1 MRRGKRLL
9 TFTSIYFNP
18 RTSCE
23 VRLAT
28 LVVLEVIPYFNPR
41 TSCEVRPFAVL
52 TTFVAVVISIHAPHA
67 RCDGKKLATKL
78 VIITFQ
84 STHLMR
90 GATFILV
97 IYWSLLKFQS
107 THLMRGATFYR
118 PSNDNICEISI
129 HAPHARCDGT
139 QTISLEGYFDFNPR
153 TSCEVR
159 QYARVFLF
167 LQVQF
172 QSTHL
177 MRGATLLTTSARQT
191 DLFQSTHLMRGAT
204 GIGID
209 FFNKYHISIHA
220 PHARCDCWLKR
231 AAEELAYFN
240 PRTSCEVRPRSPRN
254 VRSGR
259 HFNPRTSCEVRQV
272 GECYCDDCYNF
283 NPRTSCEVRR

>member
-1 MRRGKRLL
+1 MRGA
-9 TFTSIYFNP
+9 TSYTGGSGSNTI
-18 RTSCE
+18 
-23 VRLAT
+23 
-28 LVVLEVIPYFNPR
+28 
-41 TSCEVRPFAVL
+41 
-52 TTFVAVVISIHAPHA
+52 
-67 RCDGKKLATKL
+67 
-78 VIITFQ
+78 FQ

-90 GATFILV
+90 GATFRSPHNVRSSRHFNPRTSCEVRRKEACDEARYNYISIHAPHARCDFHFGNILV
-97 IYWSLLKFQS
+97 SVK
-107 THLMRGATFYR
+107 
-118 PSNDNICEISI
+118 ISI

-259 HFNPRTSCEVRQV
+259 HFNPRTSCEVRLLVKKSSRRISLFQSTHLMR
-272 GECYCDDCYNF
+272 GA
-283 NPRTSCEVRR
+283 TSQSSQRS